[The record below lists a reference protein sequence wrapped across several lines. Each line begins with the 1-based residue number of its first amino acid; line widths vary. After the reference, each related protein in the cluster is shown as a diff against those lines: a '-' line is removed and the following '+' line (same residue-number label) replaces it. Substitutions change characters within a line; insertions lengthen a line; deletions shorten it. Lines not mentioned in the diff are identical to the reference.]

1 MIEPSIPSYSH
12 DIPIIEA
19 VEQTRLDPKSELE
32 RLEGIDPDVD
42 EVRYPKVVPGGHW
55 CLTFGMISLYS

>member
-1 MIEPSIPSYSH
+1 MIETSIPWYSH

-19 VEQTRLDPKSELE
+19 VEQTRLAPKSELE
-32 RLEGIDPDVD
+32 RLERIDPDVD

-55 CLTFGMISLYS
+55 CPTFGMISLYS